1 MTYIYIIRKIFIVTL
16 YSYLY
21 HSTNA
26 WHRDMKS
33 EAFLIQATICE
44 LEVRVILNNLE
55 YFSNCA
61 WVEVGLRRV

>member
-1 MTYIYIIRKIFIVTL
+1 MTIRKTFIVSL
-16 YSYLY
+16 GSYLY
-21 HSTNA
+21 HITNA
-26 WHRDMKS
+26 GDLDIKS
-33 EAFLIQATICE
+33 EIFLIQATICE